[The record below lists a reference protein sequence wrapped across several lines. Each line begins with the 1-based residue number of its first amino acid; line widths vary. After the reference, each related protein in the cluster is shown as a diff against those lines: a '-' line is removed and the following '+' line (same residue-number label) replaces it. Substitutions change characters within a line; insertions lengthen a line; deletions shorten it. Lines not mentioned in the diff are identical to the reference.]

1 MEEVDRY
8 EQSTKEELIQIIQ
21 DQQQIIQ
28 GQQQTLLELS
38 ETIVELKK
46 EIEALKQPVRKDST
60 NSSIPTSKEQIPRTR
75 SQRKKS
81 GKKAGGQPG
90 HQGHQRERH
99 PHPDKMVMVQ
109 ASHCSHCGTSL
120 ALVEGTIGSIAQQVD
135 LPPMTP
141 LITEYQQVIK
151 VCACGHCNAPV
162 LPICGP
168 VTIGPQMA
176 ALITYFNVEHSLP
189 YARLTQIT
197 EDVLG
202 FAISEGTVANKL
214 KDMLAQT
221 KGIIQRIK
229 AHIIAAAWAGSDET
243 GTHVGGKTFWQWVW
257 QSPEAS
263 YYVVDKRRGYEV
275 VKEHFT
281 QSYQGVLVHD
291 CWSAQ
296 NNTPAGA
303 HQLCHAHLVRNLQY
317 AVDKERSVFAYRVQR
332 LLLKSERARDA
343 IWQEGVAAER
353 RQAVIG
359 SYQDVLESLLE
370 MPLIHK
376 EERRL
381 QKRLIKHKDW
391 IFTFMGYPDVPPDNN
406 SSERAIKAVKLKDK
420 VSGGFR
426 SELGASRFAQLLSL
440 TQTLRK
446 QHLPILASLKAVLGG
461 QALPL
466 FSPSG

>member
-1 MEEVDRY
+1 MEERSRY
-8 EQSTKEELIQIIQ
+8 EQATKEELIKIIV
-21 DQQQIIQ
+21 D
-28 GQQQTLLELS
+28 QQQTLLELS
-38 ETIVELKK
+38 QTIVELKK
-46 EIEALKQPVRKDST
+46 EIEELKHPVRKDST

-90 HQGHQRERH
+90 HEGHQRERH
-99 PHPDKMVMVQ
+99 PHPDQTVMVQ
-109 ASHCSHCGTSL
+109 ASHCSHCGSSL
-120 ALVEGTIGSIAQQVD
+120 AEVAGTLGQIAQHVD
-135 LPPMTP
+135 IPPITP
-141 LITEYQQVIK
+141 LIIEYQQVIK
-151 VCACGHCNAPV
+151 VCTCGHCNCPA

-176 ALITYFNVEHSLP
+176 ALITYLNVEHSLP
-189 YARLTQIT
+189 YGRLTQIT

-214 KDMLAQT
+214 KAILIQA

-229 AHIIAAAWAGSDET
+229 AHVIAAAWTGSDET
-243 GTHVGGKTFWQWVW
+243 GTHVEGKTFWQWVW

-263 YYVVDKRRGYEV
+263 YYVVDKRRSYEV

-281 QSYQGVLVHD
+281 QEYQGVLIHD
-291 CWSAQ
+291 GWSAQ

-317 AVDKERSVFAYRVQR
+317 AVDKERSIFAYRVQR
-332 LLLKSERARDA
+332 LLLKSQRARDA
-343 IWQEGVAAER
+343 IWQEEVTAQR
-353 RQAVIG
+353 RQAVIQF
-359 SYQDVLESLLE
+359 YQRAFTKLLE

-376 EERRL
+376 EEHRL

-391 IFTFMGYPDVPPDNN
+391 IFSFMNYPDVPPDNN
-406 SSERAIKAVKLKDK
+406 SSERAIKALKLKDK

-426 SELGASRFAQLLSL
+426 SESGASRFAQLLSL

-446 QHLPILASLKAVLGG
+446 QHLPILDCLKAVVAG
-461 QALPL
+461 QDLPL